1 MDWVSARYL
10 EGRTIWIADAH
21 RDGKRFIVRADEKVN
36 AFEELEA
43 AIRARQSAQGIP
55 DWIDKVRQTIAER
68 LKAPSITSSDVS
80 PYLRHG

>member
-1 MDWVSARYL
+1 L
-10 EGRTIWIADAH
+10 LTH

-36 AFEELEA
+36 AFEEFEA

-55 DWIDKVRQTIAER
+55 ERMDKARQTIAER
-68 LKAPSITSSDVS
+68 LKASSITSSDVS